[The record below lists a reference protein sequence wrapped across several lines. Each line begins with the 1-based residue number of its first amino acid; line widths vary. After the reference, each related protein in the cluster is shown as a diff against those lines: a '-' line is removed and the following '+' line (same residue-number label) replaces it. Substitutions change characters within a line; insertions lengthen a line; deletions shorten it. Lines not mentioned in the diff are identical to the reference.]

1 MASFVPFRNGQGSDR
16 PSFDVSD
23 VLQEVAERLEIY
35 AMRRGVEVEVDS
47 PPYAMV
53 SADPAPMRQVFS
65 QLMTLAIDATSPGGE
80 VIVTAFHEEE
90 GVEVE
95 VAAGGAEMID
105 APSAAAS
112 SPIETAAAAKRLADA
127 RRLLAAEGVEL
138 EIRDCADGAKA
149 YIMQFGR
156 PGTQDAESLRAA

>member
-1 MASFVPFRNGQGSDR
+1 MASFVPFRNGQESDR

-35 AMRRGVEVEVDS
+35 GMRRGVQVEVDA

-53 SADPAPMRQVFS
+53 SAEPARMRQVFS
-65 QLMTLAIDATSPGGE
+65 QLLTLAIDATSPGGD

-90 GVEVE
+90 GIEVE
-95 VAAGGAEMID
+95 FAEGGAEMID
-105 APSAAAS
+105 APGVSAN
-112 SPIETAAAAKRLADA
+112 SPVETAASEKRLADA

-138 EIRDCADGAKA
+138 EIRQCADGAKA
-149 YIMQFGR
+149 YILQLGR